1 MKSIKS
7 IVALFVLSLAFT
19 TVSCDNEPV
28 DPALEIGG
36 GGSFI
41 TGTYFMTA
49 FNSSIPTDLN
59 GDGISST
66 NQMNETNCFNGSYI
80 TLNANNTFVANS
92 KGLDIN
98 SNGSTSTI
106 ECFDDG
112 DFSGTWFISGNILSI
127 TYMDQGVEYTDEAV
141 LIGNTIVSTF
151 QNGEV
156 VGTTSTGEPVYLTSN
171 LQIIFTK

>member
-7 IVALFVLSLAFT
+7 IVTLFVLTVAFT
-19 TVSCDNEPV
+19 TISCDNEPV
-28 DPALEIGG
+28 DPALDL
-36 GGSFI
+36 SSSSSV

-59 GDGISST
+59 GDGVSST

-98 SNGSTSTI
+98 SNGSSSTI

-112 DFSGTWFISGNILSI
+112 TFSGTWVLSGNRLSI

-141 LIGNTIVSTF
+141 LSGNTIVSTY

-156 VGTTSTGEPVYLTSN
+156 VGTTSSGEPVYLTSN